1 MGISDDTFRKIVT
14 AACDLHR
21 HRQESTFPHWL
32 ARVLAR
38 TFACDSAMLVS
49 VDVARRTCAVACS
62 PGLAFPVDDR
72 TLFELHE
79 REHPFVAKC
88 AASRSAGAFR
98 LSDLCAPARF
108 ANTALHHLVYGPLGI
123 RHQLL
128 MLVASPDLQRRAIVL
143 NRAEPEFSEEDRA
156 CLEVLWP
163 HIVLAQRN
171 FRRSRRTQESG
182 APLPGVREN
191 SGVMILGDECEVTL
205 CSEQARL
212 WLAEYFSGTS
222 LAGRV
227 GLPRAVLEWARGRL
241 EVERSGRRL
250 RVVRRDPL
258 VIARGARCL
267 TIDMVVD
274 HGKGLHLVTMAEAD
288 MNAPAFAL
296 GGLNLT
302 PRETEVLSWV
312 SQGKTDREVGMILMA
327 STRTVQKHVEH
338 IFQKLGVEN
347 RTGAI
352 LRAWQFARDAPDFS
366 RPTRPSSR
374 C

>member
-1 MGISDDTFRKIVT
+1 MGIPEETFRRIVT
-14 AACDLHR
+14 AAYDLHR

-38 TFACDSAMLVS
+38 TFACKNAMLVS
-49 VDVARRTCAVACS
+49 VDVARRTCTLACS
-62 PGLAFPVDDR
+62 SGQVFPVDDR
-72 TLFELHE
+72 TLFDLHE
-79 REHPFVAKC
+79 RDHPFVAKC
-88 AASRSAGAFR
+88 AVSRSAGAFR
-98 LSDLCAPARF
+98 LSDIGAPAAF
-108 ANTALHHLVYGPLGI
+108 AKSELHRLVYRPLGI
-123 RHQLL
+123 EHQLL
-128 MLVASPDLQRRAIVL
+128 MLVASPDSQRRAVVL
-143 NRAEPEFSEEDRA
+143 NRNGPDFSEQDRA
-156 CLEVLWP
+156 CLESLWP

-171 FRRSRRTQESG
+171 FRRGRRMQDFAS
-182 APLPGVREN
+182 ALPGVRED

-212 WLAEYFSGTS
+212 WLADYFGGTS

-227 GLPRAVLEWARGRL
+227 GLPQAVVDWARRRL
-241 EVERSGRRL
+241 DVERSGRRL

-288 MNAPAFAL
+288 MNAPSFAL
-296 GGLNLT
+296 AGLNLT

-312 SQGKTDREVGMILMA
+312 AQGKTDREVGMILAA

-352 LRAWQFARDAPDFS
+352 LRAWQFARDAPGLS

-374 C
+374 W